1 MMYCQLLKLYPL
13 SYRIKNGL
21 MNKMSAKI
29 RSFPYENYKQFLEKL
44 NQPVQNLNY
53 KIKQDFNNQK
63 MNNYL
68 KIIHEVVSN
77 YN

>member
-1 MMYCQLLKLYPL
+1 
-13 SYRIKNGL
+13 